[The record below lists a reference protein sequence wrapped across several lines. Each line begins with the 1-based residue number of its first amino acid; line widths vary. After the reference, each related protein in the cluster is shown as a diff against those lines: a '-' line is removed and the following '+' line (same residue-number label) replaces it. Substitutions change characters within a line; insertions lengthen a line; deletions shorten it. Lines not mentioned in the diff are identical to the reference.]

1 MANIDVTTIHG
12 FDGMTAEQKVEALL
26 KFEIPE
32 AFDKSKWIEADKY
45 TKLKASFDKASSELS
60 AAKDQIKGKMTA
72 EEAEKAE
79 HDQAMRE
86 MQDKYNDLLKQSTI
100 ANHTARYLAMPGYDE
115 KLARETAEA
124 LFDGNMEKVF
134 ANQQK
139 ANEAHEKKIKADAM
153 KGMRDPAKG
162 NDDDKPE
169 NVEYAKQRGKARA
182 DAIKASKDVL
192 SHYM

>member
-1 MANIDVTTIHG
+1 MKR
-12 FDGMTAEQKVEALL
+12 MTME
-26 KFEIPE
+26 
-32 AFDKSKWIEADKY
+32 
-45 TKLKASFDKASSELS
+45 T
-60 AAKDQIKGKMTA
+60 MTA
-72 EEAEKAE
+72 EEAAKAE
-79 HDQAMRE
+79 QDKAMKE

-115 KLARETAEA
+115 NLARDTAEA
-124 LFDGNMEKVF
+124 LFNGEMDRVF

-139 ANEAHEKKIKADAM
+139 ANETYEKKIKADAM

-182 DAIKASKDVL
+182 DALKASKDVL

>member
-1 MANIDVTTIHG
+1 MANIDVTAIQG

-26 KFEIPE
+26 KIEIPE
-32 AFDKSKWIEADKY
+32 AFDKSKWISKDQ
-45 TKLKASFDKASSELS
+45 FDKTSSEL
-60 AAKDQIKGKMTA
+60 ADAKKQLKGKMSA
-72 EEAEKAE
+72 EEAAKAE
-79 HDQAMRE
+79 QDKAMKE

-100 ANHTARYLAMPGYDE
+100 ANHTAKYLSMPGYDE

-124 LFDGNMEKVF
+124 LFDGDMDKVF

-139 ANEAHEKKIKADAM
+139 ANETYEKKIKADAM

-169 NVEYAKQRGKARA
+169 NIEYAKQRGKARA
-182 DAIKASKDVL
+182 DALKASNDVL